1 VSGEAVD
8 QHTKAQARG
17 DTPMTD
23 TKLLFFSGSIRKGS
37 LNQTLAS
44 YAQRLATERGHAADM
59 LSLADY
65 PLPIYNGDLQNAEGI
80 PENAR
85 KLKALFDGYHGVF
98 IASPE
103 YNASVT
109 PLLKNTLDWMSR
121 IKDEGEQPLQVF
133 KTRVFAIGSASGSM
147 HGGVRG
153 LIALR
158 QVLAV
163 GLGALVLGDQF
174 PISQANKAFDDAGN
188 AKDEAVQKAI
198 GGIVDKLAKVAAG
211 FRA

>member
-1 VSGEAVD
+1 MA
-8 QHTKAQARG
+8 
-17 DTPMTD
+17 DTR
-23 TKLLFFSGSIRKGS
+23 LLFFAGSIRKGS
-37 LNQTLAS
+37 LNQM
-44 YAQRLATERGHAADM
+44 LATYAHRVAVEKGYSADM

-65 PLPIYNGDLQNAEGI
+65 PLPIYNADLQHAEGI
-80 PENAR
+80 PENAH
-85 KLKALFDGYHGVF
+85 KLKALLEGYQGIF

-109 PLLKNTLDWMSR
+109 PLLKNTLDWVSR

-153 LIALR
+153 LITLR
-158 QVLAV
+158 QILAL

-188 AKDEAVQKAI
+188 PKDEAVQKAI
-198 GGIVDKLAKVAAG
+198 GGIVDKLAFVAER
-211 FRA
+211 FRQ